1 MPSTDH
7 YKIPLYTDEESPDL
21 STTGHYNQ
29 AMNIIDTA
37 MNAQDETM
45 DDMSVKI
52 DGEIERAKGA
62 EHALGERITQEVTAR
77 TDADTSLDTAYKAAD
92 TALGYRID
100 NAEAEISANSADLT
114 GIKGLTYGAEH
125 VQFLENNNGSYTSP
139 ALEEIAEQ
147 INSNNSSPSVVNFTT
162 DLTISQDTLPQIEFS
177 SEEGTAINAA
187 CANAISACAVFDCKE
202 DSPAG
207 TVSTTRVVQINCIRN
222 RGGYC
227 DLTSVAPFGTP
238 EEIQS
243 QTPYFRT
250 YLDINTWDGGG
261 AVKLDNMN
269 LHKSLKSAKLT
280 KLYTLNA

>member
-7 YKIPLYTDEESPDL
+7 YKIPLYTDEESPDI

-52 DGEIERAKGA
+52 DGEIERSKGA

-77 TDADTSLDTAYKAAD
+77 TDGDNN
-92 TALGYRID
+92 LGVRID
-100 NAEAEISANSADLT
+100 NAEGEINANSADLT
-114 GIKGLTYGAEH
+114 GIKGLTYGSEH
-125 VQFLENNNGSYTSP
+125 TAFIENKNGSYTSP

-147 INSNNSSPSVVNFTT
+147 INSNNSSPSIVNFTT

-177 SEEGTAINAA
+177 GEEGTAINAA
-187 CANAISACAVFDCKE
+187 CANAISACAVFDCTE
-202 DSPAG
+202 DSPDG
-207 TVSTTRVVQINCIRN
+207 TVSTTRVVQIHCIVN
-222 RGGYC
+222 RGGYYA
-227 DLTSVAPFGTP
+227 LNSLAPFGTP
-238 EEIQS
+238 EEIEE

-250 YLDINTWDGGG
+250 SLDINTWDGGG
-261 AVKLDNMN
+261 AVRLDNIR
-269 LHKSLKSAKLT
+269 LHTSLKSAKLT
-280 KLYTLNA
+280 KLYTLKA

>member
-45 DDMSVKI
+45 DDMYGKI

-62 EHALGERITQEVTAR
+62 ENALSERITQEVTAR
-77 TDADTSLDTAYKAAD
+77 TDADT
-92 TALGYRID
+92 ALGSRID
-100 NAEAEISANSADLT
+100 NAEAEISANSVDLT

-125 VQFLENNNGSYTSP
+125 VQFLENENGSYTSP

-177 SEEGTAINAA
+177 SEEGTAVNAA
-187 CANAISACAVFDCKE
+187 CANAISACAVFDCTE
-202 DSPAG
+202 DSLSS
-207 TVSTTRVVQINCIRN
+207 TISTTRVVQIQCITKIDD
-222 RGGYC
+222 GYT
-227 DLTSVAPFGTP
+227 LTTVAPFGSP
-238 EEIQS
+238 DEIS
-243 QTPYFRT
+243 GQTPYLRT
-250 YLDINTWDGGG
+250 ALEINTWANGG
-261 AVKLDNMN
+261 AVKLDNMS
-269 LHKSLKSAKLT
+269 LTDSLKSAKLT
-280 KLYTLNA
+280 KLYTRKA